1 MARGGRHLGPFF
13 VLTFALTW
21 GVGGAWLLFPK
32 PLTAVFGPFAYG
44 SPAYLV
50 AACAPS
56 VIGLTLTLIEEG
68 RAGAIALLRRLLPG
82 TVITLVVAILALP
95 AIAWLLSVVMPP
107 PWSVKPRDVLVVTP
121 LLLLTTA
128 QVVRN
133 VSPLGEEFGWR
144 GYALPRMLER
154 WPPMMAGTILGLVW
168 TLWHVPAFLFSGI
181 VVTPLSDI
189 GWYALGT
196 VALSLLMTWLHVK
209 GRGSLLVAGL
219 IPHAIINAMG
229 ATGAW
234 ATRPAEAVALTVL
247 SLALLRFCPPRRG
260 TNGSPNRNGRPPKRP
275 PVPFA

>member
-1 MARGGRHLGPFF
+1 MTGEGRHLRLFF
-13 VLTFALTW
+13 ILTFAITW
-21 GVGGAWLLFPK
+21 GVGGLWLLFPK
-32 PLTAVFGPFAYG
+32 PLTALFGPFEYG

-56 VIGLTLTLIEEG
+56 LVGLALTAIESG
-68 RAGAIALLRRLLPG
+68 MAGLKAMARRLLPG
-82 TVITLVVAILALP
+82 SALTLAAAILALP
-95 AIAWLLSVVMPP
+95 AIALALSLAMPP
-107 PWSVKPRDVLVVTP
+107 PWPVKPTDVLVATP

-128 QVVRN
+128 QVVAN
-133 VSPLGEEFGWR
+133 SGPLGEEFGWR

-154 WPPMMAGTILGLVW
+154 WSPLTAGTILGLVW

-181 VVTPLSDI
+181 VVTPLADI

-234 ATRPAEAVALTVL
+234 ATRPAEAVALTIL
-247 SLALLRFCPPRRG
+247 SLALLWFWPSMRRDEA
-260 TNGSPNRNGRPPKRP
+260 R
-275 PVPFA
+275 A